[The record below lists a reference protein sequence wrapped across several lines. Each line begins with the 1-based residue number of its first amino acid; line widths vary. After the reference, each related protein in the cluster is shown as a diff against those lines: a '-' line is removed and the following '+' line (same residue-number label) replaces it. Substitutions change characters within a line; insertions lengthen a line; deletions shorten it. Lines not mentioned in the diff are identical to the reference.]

1 MTKQDKAK
9 KEGQGIILGILL
21 GLCFWAMIFGLWYL
35 LELLDTLAWISV
47 SALVTFLTSPFGA

>member
-21 GLCFWAMIFGLWYL
+21 GLCFWAMIFGFW
-35 LELLDTLAWISV
+35 
-47 SALVTFLTSPFGA
+47 